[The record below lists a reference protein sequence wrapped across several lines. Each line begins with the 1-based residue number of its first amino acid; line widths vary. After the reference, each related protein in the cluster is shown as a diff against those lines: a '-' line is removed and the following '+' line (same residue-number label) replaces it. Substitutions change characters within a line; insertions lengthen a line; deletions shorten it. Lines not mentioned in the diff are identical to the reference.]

1 LDILPLEAELEE
13 KLTEYFADVRNRI
26 NIVRT
31 RANDEIAKLHKGD
44 ELLPGVIKKV
54 IVYVAIKRK
63 LQAGDKM
70 AGRHGNKGVISRVL
84 PKEDMP
90 YLADGDPVQIVLNPL
105 GVPSRMNIGQLLE
118 LHLGWA
124 GRGLGE
130 KIKVI
135 C

>member
-1 LDILPLEAELEE
+1 
-13 KLTEYFADVRNRI
+13 
-26 NIVRT
+26 
-31 RANDEIAKLHKGD
+31 
-44 ELLPGVIKKV
+44 
-54 IVYVAIKRK
+54 
-63 LQAGDKM
+63 M

-90 YLADGDPVQIVLNPL
+90 YLADGTPVEIVLNPL

-130 KIKVI
+130 KLALCLKNKLTFTNQRYDFCRSTRKPEVDAWLKKASDKAVKELAKQLKTGVRFSTPVFDGATERY
-135 C
+135 